1 MKKMLYLCNR
11 NKYNKKQM
19 SMLERLK
26 ICWYVLTRHTY
37 AVFFC
42 SKDLKH
48 QECYEKNTFDVF
60 NQSIVEFV
68 SENYEK

>member
-1 MKKMLYLCNR
+1 
-11 NKYNKKQM
+11 M

>member
-1 MKKMLYLCNR
+1 MF
-11 NKYNKKQM
+11 
-19 SMLERLK
+19 ERLK

-48 QECYEKNTFDVF
+48 QECYEKNTFKVF
-60 NQSIVEFV
+60 NESIIEFV
-68 SENYEK
+68 SNNYKE